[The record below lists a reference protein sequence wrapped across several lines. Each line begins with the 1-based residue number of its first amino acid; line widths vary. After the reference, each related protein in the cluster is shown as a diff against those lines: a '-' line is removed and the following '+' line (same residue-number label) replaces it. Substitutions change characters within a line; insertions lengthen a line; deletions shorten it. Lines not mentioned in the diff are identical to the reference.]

1 MIKILVVDDS
11 AFMRKVVTD
20 LITDFSDMEVVATA
34 RNGKYALQWLETN
47 QADMIL
53 MDVEMPVMN
62 GIEALTKIK
71 QLYPISV
78 IMLSSLSTKEITIE
92 ALALGADDFVEKP
105 MRLMSIDQEWIDDFS
120 EKIRSIYQKKQA
132 MSTRSVL
139 TNTPQNSAPIRPSLV
154 KKSSFPTRVDALV
167 IGASTGGP
175 RALLKVIQQLPPRL
189 RIPVFIVQHMP
200 KGFTTSFAQRLDAE
214 TTVTVK
220 EVSDQMLIEPCVYLC
235 PGDYHLTIENNRL
248 RLNQQPK
255 LHGTRPAVDY
265 LFTSAASHYRQNL
278 VGVLLTGMGK
288 DGAAGMKDI
297 QRFGGYT
304 FAQDKE
310 TCVVYGMPKYAVE
323 QQAVNEVL
331 SLEAIAKKIREIVR

>member
-20 LITDFSDMEVVATA
+20 LVTDFPDMEVVGTA

-47 QADMIL
+47 QTDMIL

-71 QLYPISV
+71 QAYAVPV

-92 ALALGADDFVEKP
+92 ALALGAADFVEKP
-105 MRLMSIDQEWIDDFS
+105 LNLMSINQEWVADFS
-120 EKIRSIYQKKQA
+120 EKIRSIYQKNRGTDYEHSSVINGFKQ
-132 MSTRSVL
+132 
-139 TNTPQNSAPIRPSLV
+139 SAVSD
-154 KKSSFPTRVDALV
+154 KKLPTKIDALV

-189 RIPVFIVQHMP
+189 QIPVFIVQHMP
-200 KGFTTSFAQRLDAE
+200 KGFTASFAQRLDAE
-214 TTVTVK
+214 TRVTVK
-220 EVSDQMLIEPCVYLC
+220 EVTDQMVIENCVYLC
-235 PGDYHLTIENNRL
+235 PGDYHMTIKNNL
-248 RLNQQPK
+248 LQLNQQPK

-265 LFTSAASHYRQNL
+265 LFSSAASRYRQNL
-278 VGVLLTGMGK
+278 VAVLLTGMGR

-297 QRFGGYT
+297 KYDGGYT
-304 FAQDKE
+304 IAQDKE
-310 TCVVYGMPKYAVE
+310 SSVVFGMPRYAIE
-323 QQAVNEVL
+323 QKVVDEVL
-331 SLEAIAKKIREIVR
+331 SLDKIAKKIRDIVR